1 MGPVNSAQDPL
12 ELPPQP
18 QNTKKKKKNKRRK
31 IKEGNTDANASGFIS
46 ILTGTKGNIAK
57 VNSRDTQLHT

>member
-18 QNTKKKKKNKRRK
+18 QNTKKKKK

-46 ILTGTKGNIAK
+46 ILTGTEGNIAK